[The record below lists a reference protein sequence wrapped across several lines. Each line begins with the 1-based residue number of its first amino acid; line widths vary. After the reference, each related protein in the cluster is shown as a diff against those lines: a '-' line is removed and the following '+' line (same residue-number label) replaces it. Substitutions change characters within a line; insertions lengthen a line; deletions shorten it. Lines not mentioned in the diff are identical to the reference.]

1 MIKFKKEKRIYVFID
16 ASNVWSVVKSAKRFI
31 DYNNLKIYFSK
42 KYKTKNVKFFYYD
55 AYPENGTRKYSLEG
69 KHKFY
74 TYLKKGLSFVVRKKP
89 LKQIIAEITE
99 LGEIKKEKGNMDVEI
114 TIDAVHNLNNYDEA
128 IFFTGDCDFFALVNY
143 IRNAKKKVYIYST
156 KDNVSQELR
165 TGGDGYIDVKNIKEI
180 WGKEL
185 KHRSDK

>member
-1 MIKFKKEKRIYVFID
+1 MNKEKFEKSLYVFID

-31 DYNNLKIYFSK
+31 DYNDLK
-42 KYKTKNVKFFYYD
+42 KYFFEKYQTKNIKFFYYD
-55 AYPENGTRKYSLEG
+55 AYPEKGTRDYSVEG

-74 TYLKKGLSFVVRKKP
+74 TYLKKGLGFVVRKKP
-89 LKQIIAEITE
+89 LKQIIEEVTE

-114 TIDAVHNLNNYDEA
+114 TIDAVHNLNNYDEV

-143 IRNAKKKVYIYST
+143 IRKNKKKVYIYST
-156 KDNVSQELR
+156 KDNISQELR
-165 TGGDGYIDVKNIKEI
+165 TGGDGYIDVKSIKEI

-185 KHRSDK
+185 KHRRDK